1 MNPFFKEGI
10 LIMAS
15 LEGLDF
21 SIEAGNDDFEP
32 ITPGDYVALIVASE
46 KKETKAKTGYYLEF
60 TFQIVEGEFKER
72 RLWDRLN
79 LWNANKT
86 AVKIAN
92 QRLAEIRKAT
102 GILNPSSSEELH
114 DKPLLLKVVTRTR
127 SDTGELTNE
136 IKKVSSVASVPVESK
151 PETTN
156 ASPWND

>member
-1 MNPFFKEGI
+1 MIFKEGI
-10 LIMAS
+10 FIMAS

-21 SIEAGNDDFEP
+21 TVEAGNDDFEP

-60 TFQIVEGEFKER
+60 TFQIIEGKFKER

-79 LWNANKT
+79 LWNQNKT
-86 AVKIAN
+86 AVKISN
-92 QRLAEIRKAT
+92 QRLAEIRQAV
-102 GILNPSSSEELH
+102 GVLNPSSSEELH
-114 DKPLLLKVVTRTR
+114 DKPLALKVVTRTR

-151 PETTN
+151 PETSTE
-156 ASPWND
+156 SPWKD

>member
-1 MNPFFKEGI
+1 
-10 LIMAS
+10 MAS

-21 SIEAGNDDFEP
+21 SIEVGNDDFEP

-60 TFQIVEGEFKER
+60 TFQIVEGEFKGR
-72 RLWDRLN
+72 RIWDRLN
-79 LWNANKT
+79 LWNANGT
-86 AVKIAN
+86 AVNIAK
-92 QRLAEIRKAT
+92 QRLAQILKAT

-151 PETTN
+151 ETTN

>member
-1 MNPFFKEGI
+1 
-10 LIMAS
+10 MAS

-21 SIEAGNDDFEP
+21 SIEVGNDDFEP

-72 RLWDRLN
+72 RIWDRLN

-92 QRLAEIRKAT
+92 QRLAEIRQAT
-102 GILNPSSSEELH
+102 GVLNPSSSEELH

-136 IKKVSSVASVPVESK
+136 IKKVSSVASVPVETK